1 MCRLRSISSAIQ
13 SAPHPIISEH
23 PLLCELYKGSIY
35 RGAID
40 CSEHNSPQA
49 QREKFIKETANS
61 HKANAEITYMSTT
74 KFRVKGIFFDLDG
87 TIVDSREAYLEAART
102 AFEALGKTPLDDKT
116 ALEIP
121 KRLEQ
126 RQPLTD
132 IINDSNTK
140 KFLEAYLRTYYSI
153 TPEKTKLI
161 PNAQTALQTLSQKA
175 KLALVTMRFVPQHTI
190 KTELT
195 HFGIADNFTH
205 IVTALDTHKPKPS
218 PEALIKT
225 VQAMD
230 VQICDCIM
238 VGDSV
243 TDIQAG
249 KAAGTKTIAVLTGLF
264 TQKELTK
271 QNPDLILKNVTELP
285 KHIQ

>member
-1 MCRLRSISSAIQ
+1 MCRVSMQKMVLQNSMQ
-13 SAPHPIISEH
+13 FT
-23 PLLCELYKGSIY
+23 IY
-35 RGAID
+35 RGAIV
-40 CSEHNSPQA
+40 SAEHNSSSLFQSL
-49 QREKFIKETANS
+49 RERFMKQKVNH
-61 HKANAEITYMSTT
+61 HKARQERHSMNET
-74 KFRVKGIFFDLDG
+74 KFKVKGIFFDLDG
-87 TIVDSREAYLEAART
+87 TIVDSTEAYLEAART
-102 AFEALGKTPLDDKT
+102 AFEALGKMPLDDKT

-132 IINDSNTK
+132 IIKSSNTK
-140 KFLEAYLRTYYSI
+140 KFLEAYLHTYYSI

-161 PNAQTALQTLSQKA
+161 PNTQTALQTLSQKA

-264 TQKELTK
+264 TQQELAK
-271 QNPDLILKNVTELP
+271 QHPDLILKDITALP

>member
-1 MCRLRSISSAIQ
+1 MKQ
-13 SAPHPIISEH
+13 
-23 PLLCELYKGSIY
+23 K
-35 RGAID
+35 
-40 CSEHNSPQA
+40 
-49 QREKFIKETANS
+49 ANH
-61 HKANAEITYMSTT
+61 HKAKQERHGVNET
-74 KFRVKGIFFDLDG
+74 KFKVKGIFFDLDG

-102 AFEALGKTPLDDKT
+102 ALGTLGKTPLDDKT

-126 RQPLTD
+126 KQP
-132 IINDSNTK
+132 INDLINGGNTQ
-140 KFLEAYLRTYYSI
+140 KFLEVYLHTYYAI

-161 PNAQTALQTLSQKA
+161 PHVKDALQTLSQKA
-175 KLALVTMRFVPQHTI
+175 KLALVTMRFVPKHTI
-190 KTELT
+190 TNELT

-205 IVTALDTHKPKPS
+205 IATALDTHKPKPS

-249 KAAGTKTIAVLTGLF
+249 KAAGTKTVAVLTGLF
-264 TQKELTK
+264 SQEELIK
-271 QNPDLILKNVTELP
+271 QQPNLILKDITELP